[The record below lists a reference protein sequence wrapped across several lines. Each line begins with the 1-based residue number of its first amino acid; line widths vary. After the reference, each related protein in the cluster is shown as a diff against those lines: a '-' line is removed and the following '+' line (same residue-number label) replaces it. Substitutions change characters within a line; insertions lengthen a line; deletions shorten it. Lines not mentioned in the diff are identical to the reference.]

1 MKDAHDLLDETY
13 QAVRGA
19 SRLWMNQT
27 PMSETHG
34 RDQVHRIM
42 VKQNGAIFSKTML
55 RRMCFEV
62 SQNFAMIFRS
72 LLPQLCG

>member
-1 MKDAHDLLDETY
+1 MGETTKGYDLY
-13 QAVRGA
+13 
-19 SRLWMNQT
+19 
-27 PMSETHG
+27 SETHG

-62 SQNFAMIFRS
+62 SQNFAVIFRS
-72 LLPQLCG
+72 LPPQLFG

>member
-1 MKDAHDLLDETY
+1 MCFCMLSVLDFEVY
-13 QAVRGA
+13 EGLGR
-19 SRLWMNQT
+19 
-27 PMSETHG
+27 SETHG
-34 RDQVHRIM
+34 RDQVRRIM

-72 LLPQLCG
+72 LLPQLFG